1 MMKTM
6 RWIGG
11 LFLLVCPLLYATDPE
26 AARRQEIQY
35 RSRIHEEVETGR
47 MDRATGERLKAQ
59 EKARQL
65 KETPPPRPDNPQL
78 NR

>member
-1 MMKTM
+1 MKTI
-6 RWIGG
+6 RWISCF
-11 LFLLVCPLLYATDPE
+11 FLLVCPLLYAKDPE
-26 AARRQEIQY
+26 AARRQELQY